1 MKEVDLEIN
10 GKKTFDYPDTLNK
23 KINDIYDQ
31 ESALKRSLLC
41 NAKEAENA
49 TI

>member
-1 MKEVDLEIN
+1 MKEVDIQIN

-31 ESALKRSLLC
+31 EGSLKRRLLC
-41 NAKEAENA
+41 NAKEAENP